1 MNTTSSSRVWAA
13 AAWVAFAWVAF
24 GASFAAA
31 QDYPAREIRSLCNYG
46 PGSGADIMVRFYSD
60 RLSKLIGKPV
70 VVENK
75 VGANGA
81 IATDALAKSKPDGY
95 TILITPVSSTI
106 VSAPYMFKNLPFDST
121 KDFTAVTTIAK
132 LSFTIL
138 VDAASPIKTAG
149 ELVAHLKT
157 KPNQGFYGATSNAGV
172 IAAELF
178 KAKAGLR
185 TTYVPY
191 KQNPQALTD
200 LLLGQ
205 LDFLAFDSTWAAAQ
219 SGPGGKLRIIA
230 VASEKRSSA
239 LPDVPTLAESGYG
252 GGDVAPWWGVVVPA
266 GTPRPIVDR
275 LSALFNEITAAEDT
289 RQFLSRAAFDPFPGS
304 PEQMQSL
311 MKSDAERWR
320 GYVELAKIK
329 LQ

>member
-1 MNTTSSSRVWAA
+1 
-13 AAWVAFAWVAF
+13 
-24 GASFAAA
+24 
-31 QDYPAREIRSLCNYG
+31 
-46 PGSGADIMVRFYSD
+46 
-60 RLSKLIGKPV
+60 
-70 VVENK
+70 
-75 VGANGA
+75 
-81 IATDALAKSKPDGY
+81 
-95 TILITPVSSTI
+95 
-106 VSAPYMFKNLPFDST
+106 
-121 KDFTAVTTIAK
+121 VTTIAK

-205 LDFLAFDSTWAAAQ
+205 LDFIAFDSTWAAAQ

-320 GYVELAKIK
+320 GYVETAKI
-329 LQ
+329 QPQ